1 MYPLGKSSS
10 TPPLSLVL
18 GVGADGADEDITNVG
33 SLALNRGLTAAG
45 DSEVENLNVGEDLT
59 VEGDGEIVDLNVSGD
74 LAVAGTTG
82 VEDLNV
88 GGDLSV
94 VGAFGVEDLNVD
106 GALTVAGD
114 GAVEN
119 LTVAS
124 YLTTPRLNITKGSE
138 LTIAAGV
145 ITVTGSFHEVD
156 TESDA
161 AEDDL
166 LTINGGSNGDF
177 LILRPANDARRVRLR
192 SSGNILV
199 DDGTYL
205 ESSILGTFLVF
216 DGTLN
221 AWLVLAP
228 SAGGQVLAY
237 RLGHKFRLGSEESPT
252 LGTATAGGGVLVGSL
267 TLTEGFAYN
276 VSVSIHGKQETTNH
290 AFTYLGRATVFRSVG
305 GNALLVEG
313 SDIEVQ
319 KLLFNTSTGADQ
331 DASAIEVAFD
341 TTATAVRI
349 TVTNNDVSND
359 LAMTVAGI
367 AIGAHRYALEPNP

>member
-1 MYPLGKSSS
+1 MYPLGKSSP

-18 GVGADGADEDITNVG
+18 GEGADGADEDITNVG
-33 SLALNRGLTAAG
+33 SLALNRDLDVGGGLTVAG
-45 DSEVENLNVGEDLT
+45 DSEV
-59 VEGDGEIVDLNVSGD
+59 VDLNVSAD
-74 LAVAGTTG
+74 L
-82 VEDLNV
+82 DV
-88 GGDLSV
+88 GG
-94 VGAFGVEDLNVD
+94 G
-106 GALTVAGD
+106 LTVAGD

-119 LTVAS
+119 LAVAS
-124 YLTTPRLNITKGSE
+124 NLTTTRLNLTKGSE
-138 LTIAAGV
+138 LTIAVGV
-145 ITVTGSFHEVD
+145 VTVTGSFHEVD

-166 LTINGGSNGDF
+166 VTINGGSNGDF
-177 LILRPANDARRVRLR
+177 LILRPANAARRVRLR

-205 ESSILGTFLVF
+205 ESNILGTFLVF
-216 DGTLN
+216 DGALN

-237 RLGHKFRLGSEESPT
+237 RLGHKFRLGPEESPT
-252 LGTATAGGGVLVGSL
+252 LGTAAAGGGTLVGSL

-305 GNALLVEG
+305 GNALLAEG

-319 KLLFNTSTGADQ
+319 KLLFSTSTGAEQ
-331 DASAIEVAFD
+331 DSSAIEVTID
-341 TTATAVRI
+341 TTTTSVRV
-349 TVTNNDVSND
+349 TVTNNDGSND